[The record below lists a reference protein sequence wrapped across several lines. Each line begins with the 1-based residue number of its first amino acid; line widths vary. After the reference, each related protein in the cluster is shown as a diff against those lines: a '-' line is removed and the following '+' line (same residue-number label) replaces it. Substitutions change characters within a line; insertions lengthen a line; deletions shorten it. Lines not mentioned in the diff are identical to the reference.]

1 MILLFYNTIGAIT
14 LKNYFIIHGFKGS
27 NIENWFPW
35 LKQKIDDSNNLCIIP
50 QFPIDDKHHIYSEWK
65 KILDIYNKEYELMNE
80 NTIIIGHSTGS
91 ICALKYILENKIHIQ
106 KLILVSGFNNY
117 LSQDETDLHNK
128 LNPTYYVDESQISK
142 INDYVKE
149 IVCIYG
155 DNDPYIPQE
164 TLKHFAS
171 SIKAKEIIIHNGGHL
186 NHEAGYDSFNEI
198 LKEI

>member
-1 MILLFYNTIGAIT
+1 MILLFYNAIGAIT

-50 QFPIDDKHHIYSEWK
+50 QFPI
-65 KILDIYNKEYELMNE
+65 YNKEYDLINE

-128 LNPTYYVDESQISK
+128 LNPTYYVDENQISK

>member
-1 MILLFYNTIGAIT
+1 M
-14 LKNYFIIHGFKGS
+14 KNYFIIHGFKGS

-35 LKQKIDDSNNLCIIP
+35 FKKQVDNRDCLCIIP

-65 KILDIYNKEYELMNE
+65 KIMDIYNKEFNLMDE

-91 ICALKYILENKIHIQ
+91 ICALKYILENKISIK

-117 LSQDETDLHNK
+117 LSPDENDIHNK
-128 LNPTYYVDESQISK
+128 LNPSYYVNDYEISK
-142 INDYVKE
+142 IKDYVKE

-155 DNDPYIPQE
+155 DNDPYIPQDV
-164 TLKHFAS
+164 LKKFAK
-171 SIKAKEIIIHNGGHL
+171 SINAKEVIIDNGGHL
-186 NHEAGYDSFNEI
+186 NEEAGYNSFPEL